1 MKCKIISISHKLSDW
16 EKQALQ
22 FYSKQLPSHF
32 KISHAEVRP
41 SSSKYLDK
49 ESILEAERLE
59 IIKNID
65 NDSNVILWDRKGQKI
80 NSHGFA
86 TLLQD
91 KIDHGININ
100 FIIGGIIP
108 TKNPTLLTISPT
120 FDTKLPT
127 NSPSI
132 SPTNNPSTTPT
143 IAPSN
148 APTIAPTNAPT
159 IRPTISPTYKPS
171 LIPTSIPSNIPTES
185 PL

>member
-41 SSSKYLDK
+41 SSSKHLDK

-65 NDSNVILWDRKGQKI
+65 NNSNVILWDRKGQKI

-100 FIIGGIIP
+100 FIIGGSHGVSEQLFKTSHLI
-108 TKNPTLLTISPT
+108 LSASELTFPHRLFKIFLMEQIYRASAIQRNHPYH
-120 FDTKLPT
+120 K
-127 NSPSI
+127 
-132 SPTNNPSTTPT
+132 
-143 IAPSN
+143 
-148 APTIAPTNAPT
+148 
-159 IRPTISPTYKPS
+159 
-171 LIPTSIPSNIPTES
+171 
-185 PL
+185 

>member
-16 EKQALQ
+16 ENQALQ

-32 KISHAEVRP
+32 KISHAEVKP
-41 SSSKYLDK
+41 SSSKNLDK

-65 NDSNVILWDRKGQKI
+65 NNSHVILWDMKGQKI

-100 FIIGGIIP
+100 FIIGGAHGLSEKLFKTSQLI
-108 TKNPTLLTISPT
+108 LSASELTFPHRLFKI
-120 FDTKLPT
+120 FLMEQ
-127 NSPSI
+127 I
-132 SPTNNPSTTPT
+132 YRASTIHRNHP
-143 IAPSN
+143 
-148 APTIAPTNAPT
+148 
-159 IRPTISPTYKPS
+159 YHK
-171 LIPTSIPSNIPTES
+171 
-185 PL
+185 